1 MTAQKSAAWRGG
13 WLRVLTIAW
22 LLLGLAGWSLLAQP
36 AAAQDEAEPDASVRF
51 VHASPGAPNVD
62 FLVDGQAVAKNI
74 AFGQAA
80 DYVAL
85 PGGDHKVQVVPA
97 GQTAESA
104 VIDTDLNVDSGEAYI
119 FLAMGR
125 LNDIEG
131 KVFEVELGDLDEG
144 KSRVRVIHAS
154 PDAGTIDV
162 AVTGGDTLFDDVDSG
177 DASDY
182 TDLDAGT
189 YSLDIKDQD
198 DRVLLNAPDIGIDG
212 GNAYDIVVLGLIED
226 QTLTLLPLVTRV
238 TEPCGSV
245 LGREGGVDDACLRLV
260 HAVAGGPEIDVYVN
274 GAPVVQNLAF
284 GTATEFA
291 VIPGGS
297 DRKIEITAAGT
308 PPGDQDIVD
317 MEQDL
322 DGGTA
327 YQIVAMGDPD
337 DVSGEVMRLD
347 LSPLPSN
354 QARVRVVHA
363 SPDAGDVDIVLTPDQ
378 KLFEDVSFKDR
389 PPYKILDAGT
399 VTLQVRKAGEQ
410 TVVLESEV
418 TLEAGHVYD
427 IIALG
432 RAADQSLKLLILS
445 APVPVREGGVATPA
459 EGTPGP
465 GTTGGTPVGTAE
477 PVATATPEG

>member
-1 MTAQKSAAWRGG
+1 MTAQKGTWWRGG
-13 WLRVLTIAW
+13 WLHLVAMGVLLVGIAAW
-22 LLLGLAGWSLLAQP
+22 VTSARQV
-36 AAAQDEAEPDASVRF
+36 AAQADTEPDASVRF

-62 FLVDGQAVAKNI
+62 FLVDGQAVATDVP
-74 AFGQAA
+74 FGHAT
-80 DYVAL
+80 DYVAV
-85 PGGDHKVQVVPA
+85 PSGDHKVQVVPA

-125 LNDIEG
+125 LNDIKG
-131 KVFEVELGDLDEG
+131 KVYQVDLGDLNEG
-144 KSRVRVIHAS
+144 KARVRLIHAS
-154 PDAGTIDV
+154 PDAGKVDV
-162 AVTGGDTLFDDVDSG
+162 AVTGGDTIFDDVDVG

-182 TDLDAGT
+182 TDLDAGV
-189 YSLDIKDQD
+189 YSLDVKDQD
-198 DRVLLNAPDIGIDG
+198 GRVLLSAPDVAIDAG
-212 GNAYDIVVLGLIED
+212 YAYDIVALGLLEDHSLGLLTLTTRVMAPCGEVLGL
-226 QTLTLLPLVTRV
+226 QATTK
-238 TEPCGSV
+238 
-245 LGREGGVDDACLRLV
+245 DACLRVV
-260 HAVAGGPEIDVYVN
+260 HAVAGGPAVDVYVN
-274 GAPVVQNLAF
+274 GEAIVKNLAF
-284 GTATEFA
+284 GSATEFA

-308 PPGDQDIVD
+308 PAGDQDIVAL
-317 MEQDL
+317 EQDL

-327 YQIVAMGDPD
+327 YQIVAMGNPD
-337 DVSGEVMRLD
+337 DVNGEVMRLD

-363 SPDAGDVDIVLTPDQ
+363 SPDAGDVDVVLTPDQ

-418 TLEAGHVYD
+418 TVEAGHVYD

-432 RAADQSLKLLILS
+432 RAADQSLTLLVLS
-445 APVPVREGGVATPA
+445 APVPQREGGVATA
-459 EGTPGP
+459 AAGTPGP
-465 GTTGGTPVGTAE
+465 GTTSGTPVGTAE
-477 PVATATPEG
+477 PVATATPKG